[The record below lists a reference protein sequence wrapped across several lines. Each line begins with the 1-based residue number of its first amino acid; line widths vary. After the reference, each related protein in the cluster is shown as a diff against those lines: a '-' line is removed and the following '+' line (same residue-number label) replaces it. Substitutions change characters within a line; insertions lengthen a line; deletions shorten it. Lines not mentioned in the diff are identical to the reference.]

1 MTIPLLLH
9 SSLNRDKGPCQV
21 GRKRPGHRRLRAGL
35 AWTTFPLVKT
45 LGPRSAR
52 GRQPSG
58 PRRQVRGDFARP
70 AAQSRTAHILKD
82 RQPPLSRIDSN
93 FLKRES
99 ADSMNQALPGERVAA
114 PARNIHLQNNSFSR
128 SELSANT
135 LAGSPGTREEGGT
148 GLGRRRLSTDL
159 HSPPLSPTPAL
170 RDPEVAEAVPD
181 TRAPLCCS
189 RGTRSREAHSAGGS
203 HGGARRTRRSRSRP
217 GVRGGDKCQSRRPGA
232 RLDRPEDG
240 APSPARVLTTRG
252 VATRRAQR
260 PLAARARLRSP
271 RRRCSP
277 PPARKSR

>member
-1 MTIPLLLH
+1 MNFGLFEAPAQKCLVPLGAQSPNQKASQATTREKRSRGRAQVLRGPGARARWGEQDSQGQRRLALDLLGWRPPWGAGGQGLGRVTIPLLLH

-35 AWTTFPLVKT
+35 AWMTFPLVKT

-181 TRAPLCCS
+181 TRAPLC
-189 RGTRSREAHSAGGS
+189 
-203 HGGARRTRRSRSRP
+203 
-217 GVRGGDKCQSRRPGA
+217 
-232 RLDRPEDG
+232 
-240 APSPARVLTTRG
+240 
-252 VATRRAQR
+252 
-260 PLAARARLRSP
+260 
-271 RRRCSP
+271 
-277 PPARKSR
+277 